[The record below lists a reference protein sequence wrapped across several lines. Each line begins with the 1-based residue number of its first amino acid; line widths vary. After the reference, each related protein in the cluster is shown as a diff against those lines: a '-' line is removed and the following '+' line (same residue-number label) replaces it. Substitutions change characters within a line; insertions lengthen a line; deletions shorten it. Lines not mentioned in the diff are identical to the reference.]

1 MKKFLIPSLVVAS
14 LFAQTTNAN
23 LQKQI
28 NKLEQELKTLQQQV
42 KQNSQLTI
50 QNMKKVNPLFTN
62 SHLFF
67 SLDLRSAFDF
77 IDKETTK
84 GFGYTTDDYSNPG
97 TFIINPN
104 KNIIGKQKHTGQ
116 VWSNRFIV
124 TGVARPSDNLKATI
138 KLEMNKVFGPS
149 NINQMNNPFQNFDWV
164 SNETADDNVVRIKSA
179 WFNYFFGPDNG
190 LMFSIG
196 RRPSTEG
203 FPANLKSEDNPNHP
217 PAHIVNMEFD
227 GISAD
232 ADSDALSHIW
242 SKFGDWGTSILI
254 CMGRGYSNTN
264 GKWSLNNNEPDY
276 TKAADRANADFAGFM
291 ITPYNDGQYSVRIL
305 SMWAWNLVGFKMDIQ
320 KELGINYQS
329 ARSFYNLYV
338 SNPAAAQQLLQKNP
352 TLAAKFQAVME
363 NGISSSMQVLGNY
376 YGADLTLEAQGIGN
390 TDNDFLNNTTAFID
404 FAISQTRPDS
414 GKRMLGSTDRKFGD
428 SIWVGADMP
437 GLNDNDRFGI
447 SYVHGTKYWRN
458 FSYGEDTLAGSIAA
472 VRGNAYDVYYNHQ
485 IIPHLT
491 LQLRYTYLKYN
502 NPGSDAFFGDMGDPE
517 FKAFNW
523 VDKAT
528 DIRAYIR
535 YQF

>member
-1 MKKFLIPSLVVAS
+1 MEKGAKMKKFLIPSLVVAS
-14 LFAQTTNAN
+14 LFAQTTNAD

-67 SLDLRSAFDF
+67 SLDLRSAYDY
-77 IDKETTK
+77 IRKETTSGLSYK
-84 GFGYTTDDYSNPG
+84 GIPDFLNPG
-97 TFIINPN
+97 TFYLG
-104 KNIIGKQKHTGQ
+104 NIAPTGEKTHTGA
-116 VWSNRFIV
+116 VWTNRFII

-149 NINQMNNPFQNFDWV
+149 NINQVNNPFQNFDWV
-164 SNETADDNVVRIKSA
+164 TNETADDNTVRVKSA

-232 ADSDALSHIW
+232 ADSDALSHLW
-242 SKFGDWGTSILI
+242 SKFGDWGSEFLI

-264 GKWSLNNNEPDY
+264 GKWSLNSDEPDY
-276 TKAADRANADFAGFM
+276 TKAMDKANADFAGFM
-291 ITPYNDGQYSVRIL
+291 FTPYNDGQYSARIL
-305 SMWAWNLVGFKMDIQ
+305 SMWAWNLVGFRMMPND
-320 KELGINYQS
+320 G
-329 ARSFYNLYV
+329 
-338 SNPAAAQQLLQKNP
+338 SNPAYSTSDYP
-352 TLAAKFQAVME
+352 YMAKME
-363 NGISSSMQVLGNY
+363 TLGNY

-404 FAISQTRPDS
+404 FAISQTRPNS
-414 GKRMLGSTDRKFGD
+414 GQTMLGSSNDRFGR

-447 SYVHGTKYWRN
+447 SFVHGSKYWRN
-458 FSYGEDTLAGSIAA
+458 FSYAEDTLAGSIAA
-472 VRGNAYDVYYNHQ
+472 VRGNAWDVYYNHQ

-491 LQLRYTYLKYN
+491 AQLRFTYLDYAY
-502 NPGSDAFFGDMGDPE
+502 PGSDAFFGDMGNPDNKQ
-517 FKAFNW
+517 FSW

-528 DIRAYIR
+528 DLRAYIR

>member
-67 SLDLRSAFDF
+67 SLDLRSAYDY
-77 IDKETTK
+77 IRKETTS
-84 GFGYTTDDYSNPG
+84 GIGYDAIPELTNPG
-97 TFIINPN
+97 TFDI
-104 KNIIGKQKHTGQ
+104 KNIHPVGEETHTGE

-149 NINQMNNPFQNFDWV
+149 NINQVNNPFQNFDWV
-164 SNETADDNVVRIKSA
+164 NNETADDNTVRVKSA

-227 GISAD
+227 GISTD

-242 SKFGDWGTSILI
+242 SKFGDWGTSILL

-264 GKWSLNNNEPDY
+264 GKWSLNSDEPDY
-276 TKAADRANADFAGFM
+276 TKAGDRANADFAGFM

-305 SMWAWNLVGFKMDIQ
+305 SMWAFNLVGFRMYDS
-320 KELGINYQS
+320 NTS
-329 ARSFYNLYV
+329 ATTYN
-338 SNPAAAQQLLQKNP
+338 QQMRD
-352 TLAAKFQAVME
+352 FQ
-363 NGISSSMQVLGNY
+363 NGLWKADMKVLGNY

-404 FAISQTRPDS
+404 FAISQTRPNS
-414 GKRMLGSTDRKFGD
+414 GETMLGSSDDRFGR

-437 GLNDNDRFGI
+437 GFRDNDRMGI
-447 SYVHGTKYWRN
+447 SFVHGSKYWRN
-458 FSYGEDTLAGSIAA
+458 FSYAEDTLAGSIAA
-472 VRGNAYDVYYNHQ
+472 VRGNAWDVYYNYQ

-491 LQLRYTYLKYN
+491 LQARFTYLDYSH
-502 NPGSDAFFGDMGDPE
+502 PGSDAFFGDMGNPE
-517 FKAFNW
+517 NTQFSW

-528 DIRAYIR
+528 DLRAYIR